1 MENGS
6 NVIHRDL
13 IAAQKLVYE
22 SCGFTCKDIA
32 QESES
37 QDYGAYEFTVNTMR
51 IKFRVA
57 KTTPTK
63 IGQFVTFWKRRDGI
77 GPIIPY
83 DIFDPID
90 LFVVSV
96 RKLGNFGQFVFPK
109 TILYE
114 KGFLSKNGKGGKRAM
129 RVYPPW
135 DIPKNKQ
142 AQVTQA
148 WQLQYFFEIEPNFDI
163 SSARKMYQ
171 L

>member
-1 MENGS
+1 M
-6 NVIHRDL
+6 
-13 IAAQKLVYE
+13 
-22 SCGFTCKDIA
+22 
-32 QESES
+32 
-37 QDYGAYEFTVNTMR
+37 
-51 IKFRVA
+51 
-57 KTTPTK
+57 
-63 IGQFVTFWKRRDGI
+63 
-77 GPIIPY
+77 
-83 DIFDPID
+83 
-90 LFVVSV
+90 VSV
-96 RKLGNFGQFVFPK
+96 RKLGTFGQFVFPK
-109 TILYE
+109 TIVYE